1 MQYLTQSN
9 QAGPFRRDYLVDGT
23 SLYKSPGYV
32 LFHLC
37 SSSQM
42 SMTLAAR
49 LEVFTQLSCNS
60 LHGYQ
65 WNHIQSATSTFAS
78 DILNV
83 SLNDPMAPY
92 FHPYTLLSDYGANA
106 ADSNDTQNP
115 PIPSACVSDPA
126 VQAGAARL
134 HAIMTTTMG
143 ILSAFTAGWWG
154 SFSERHGRKKVLVLP
169 PLGLFLT

>member
-1 MQYLTQSN
+1 M
-9 QAGPFRRDYLVDGT
+9 
-23 SLYKSPGYV
+23 
-32 LFHLC
+32 C
-37 SSSQM
+37 SSQT
-42 SMTLAAR
+42 SMTLASR

-65 WNHIQSATSTFAS
+65 QDHIRSATSTFAS

-83 SLNDPMAPY
+83 SLNDSIHLAPY
-92 FHPYTLLSDYGANA
+92 FHPYTLFSDHGNNTH
-106 ADSNDTQNP
+106 SNDTQNP